1 MSCVLNLTCLVFC
14 WLIKYIIVVNIIS
27 QKSGKYN
34 MSSKIAEIRKIILLM
49 IIIGVRISVD
59 FTRNSCNV
67 SNSILIH
74 KVSAILEHKICFI
87 RFVSFVWVN
96 DI

>member
-1 MSCVLNLTCLVFC
+1 
-14 WLIKYIIVVNIIS
+14 
-27 QKSGKYN
+27 

-59 FTRNSCNV
+59 FTRNSCNA

-74 KVSAILEHKICFI
+74 KVSVILEHKICFI